1 MMLAAAVYHSG
12 PKSASS
18 PKVSAG
24 AFSFSS

>member
-1 MMLAAAVYHSG
+1 MMLAAVVYHRS

>member
-1 MMLAAAVYHSG
+1 MMLAAVDYHSG

-24 AFSFSS
+24 AFSCSS

>member
-1 MMLAAAVYHSG
+1 MMLAAVVYHSG